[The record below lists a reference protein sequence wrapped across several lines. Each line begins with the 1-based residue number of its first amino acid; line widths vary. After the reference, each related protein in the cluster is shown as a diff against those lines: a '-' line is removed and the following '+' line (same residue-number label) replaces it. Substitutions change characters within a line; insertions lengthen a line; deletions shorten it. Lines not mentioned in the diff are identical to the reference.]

1 MRPSLTIIL
10 VSLLAFTGCDPR
22 PRSLAPQ
29 LQSAGG
35 APALRQ
41 ECAGFIAAYEQSKE
55 ERYAWTRSD
64 TNFPPTIAALQPL
77 GVSIKRYGDDL
88 LLVDVRIDGGFFHH
102 GLLVC
107 PSNCPP
113 GFSPSVA
120 NWRMTKI
127 ADGVFEY
134 RE

>member
-1 MRPSLTIIL
+1 MRHYFIIFA
-10 VSLLAFTGCDPR
+10 VVLLALAGCDPR

-29 LQSAGG
+29 LQAAGG

-55 ERYAWTRSD
+55 ETYSWTRSD
-64 TNFPPTIAALQPL
+64 TNFPPTIAALQPM
-77 GVSIKRYGDDL
+77 GVSIKRYGDDV

-113 GFSPSVA
+113 RFSPTVA